1 MNNQFLLL
9 HKQSHIR
16 IALTL
21 IITAVLSGCAARQ
34 VPFESK
40 TLEKPKPV
48 HCFDAVG
55 HMPGTKPFIFGG
67 TCCCTPTPELMEQ
80 YHRDGF
86 LLNMQYE
93 DLVRA
98 YQERGIQLESVSH
111 TGCNNLCEH
120 GPHVVKG
127 GKCMASPT
135 PGTVNFEEV
144 RFGTRYVTAKDA
156 EMIQKWKEKKAKEKM
171 KEAESSKK

>member
-1 MNNQFLLL
+1 MGGMVTQLKFQSKNIVLL
-9 HKQSHIR
+9 IVGIV
-16 IALTL
+16 IAL
-21 IITAVLSGCAARQ
+21 ASCATPKI
-34 VPFESK
+34 VPYQA
-40 TLEKPKPV
+40 KPLDRPEPV

-55 HMPGTKPFIFGG
+55 HMPGTYPYIFGG

-86 LLNMQYE
+86 LLDMEYE
-93 DLVRA
+93 DLLRA
-98 YQERGIQLESVSH
+98 YSDRGIQLESASH
-111 TGCNNLCEH
+111 KGCNNLCEH

-144 RFGTRYVTAKDA
+144 RFGTRYLSSQQA
-156 EMIQKWKEKKAKEKM
+156 EEIKKQGSQE
-171 KEAESSKK
+171 E